1 MLDRYDFFEYV
12 KNNIRDYLPP
22 SYEDA
27 EITITQIPKHNDA
40 VKTSLSI
47 KMPRERITPNISLE
61 PLYEMYQDGYSL
73 DECTGF
79 LADAF
84 IEHGIP
90 SREQRRN
97 MESIFDYENV
107 KGNLQV
113 RLCDPEDNRRM
124 LQGTVYNRFGD
135 YAATYCITIPGQDGE
150 ISSIRVSDN
159 LLDYWKIDKETLHR
173 DALEADRKRD
183 PFLMEINDAN
193 LFRASLGMEMENL
206 LKGGRKID
214 LEDGMPH
221 TFALSTKDKMNGA
234 GMVLQEDVM
243 KKTAE
248 IIGRDYFVL
257 PSSIHETII
266 VPVTGDISVRDLTG
280 MVQQMN
286 ETGIDP
292 SIRLSD
298 KVLHYDPEG
307 AYLENAATW
316 EMRAGRAPKKELSD
330 VSRNLQEI
338 VRQCAGSEGTHIA
351 MEKYSLSL
359 GKLKALQIESS
370 LQGLMQYM
378 DFEKEGYDVVCDTRL
393 AGCFDLSPEKL
404 KGMEQEQRKQHLKQE
419 EKRIVL

>member
-40 VKTSLSI
+40 IQTSLTI
-47 KMPRERITPNISLE
+47 KMPGERFTPNISME
-61 PLYEMYQDGYSL
+61 PLYGMYRDGYSM
-73 DECTGF
+73 DRCTGF

-84 IEHGIP
+84 IEHGIL
-90 SREQRRN
+90 SREQRRS
-97 MESIFDYENV
+97 MESIFDYESV

-113 RLCDPEDNRRM
+113 LLCDPEDNRRV

-150 ISSIRVSDN
+150 ISSIRVTED
-159 LLDYWKIDKETLHR
+159 LLYYWQIDKETLHR
-173 DALEADRKRD
+173 DALEADRKRG
-183 PFLMEINDAN
+183 PFLLEVNESN
-193 LFRASLGMEMENL
+193 LFLASNGFEMENL
-206 LKGGRKID
+206 LKGDRKLD
-214 LEDGMPH
+214 MNDGMPH
-221 TFALSTKDKMNGA
+221 TFALTTEDKINGA
-234 GMVLQEDVM
+234 GMILQEDVM

-248 IIGRDYFVL
+248 VLGRDYFVL

-266 VPVTGDISVRDLTG
+266 VSVTGNISVRDLTG

-286 ETGIDP
+286 ETEIDP

-330 VSRNLQEI
+330 VSRNMQDI
-338 VRQCAGSEGTHIA
+338 VRMCAGSKGAYIA
-351 MEKYSLSL
+351 LEKYSMPL
-359 GKLKALQIESS
+359 GRLKAFQIESS
-370 LQGLMQYM
+370 LHGLMQYM

-393 AGCFDLSPEKL
+393 AECFDLSPEKL
-404 KGMEQEQRKQHLKQE
+404 KGTEQEQRKQQLKQE

>member
-1 MLDRYDFFEYV
+1 MIDRYDFFEYV

-27 EITITQIPKHNDA
+27 EISITQIPKHNDA
-40 VKTSLSI
+40 IQTSLTI
-47 KMPRERITPNISLE
+47 RMPGERITPNISME
-61 PLYEMYQDGYSL
+61 PLYEMYRDGYSL
-73 DECTGF
+73 DRCTGF

-84 IEHGIP
+84 IEHGIL
-90 SREQRRN
+90 SREQRRS
-97 MESIFDYENV
+97 MESIFDYESV
-107 KGNLQV
+107 KGNLQIH
-113 RLCDPEDNRRM
+113 LCDPEDNRRV

-150 ISSIRVSDN
+150 ISSIRVTED
-159 LLDYWKIDKETLHR
+159 LLYYWQIDKETLHR
-173 DALEADRKRD
+173 DALEADRKRG
-183 PFLMEINDAN
+183 PFLMEINEAN

-206 LKGGRKID
+206 LNGGRKID
-214 LEDGMPH
+214 LDDGMPH
-221 TFALSTKDKMNGA
+221 TFALTTKDKMNGA
-234 GMVLQEDVM
+234 GMILQEDVM

-248 IIGRDYFVL
+248 VLGRDYFVL
-257 PSSIHETII
+257 PSSTHETII
-266 VPVTGDISVRDLTG
+266 VPVTGNISVRDLTG

-286 ETGIDP
+286 EKEIDP

-330 VSRNLQEI
+330 MSRNMQEI
-338 VRQCAGSEGTHIA
+338 VRMCADSKGSYIA
-351 MEKYSLSL
+351 LEKYSMPL
-359 GKLKALQIESS
+359 GRLKTLQIESS
-370 LQGLMQYM
+370 LHGLMQYM

-393 AGCFDLSPEKL
+393 AECFDLSPEKL